1 MAAPGPW
8 AVTVDPLSLVLIV
21 AGVASAFCWIASL
34 VTKDTSW
41 VDRLWSI
48 VPAIYVWIFAIDAV
62 VVGRPDARLFL
73 MAVLVTLWA
82 ARLTFNFAR
91 KGGYTGM
98 EDYRWAILRGRMSRP
113 AFAHAAPMPPTPK

>member
-1 MAAPGPW
+1 M
-8 AVTVDPLSLVLIV
+8 DPLSLVLIV

-73 MAVLVTLWA
+73 MAVLVTL
-82 ARLTFNFAR
+82 
-91 KGGYTGM
+91 
-98 EDYRWAILRGRMSRP
+98 
-113 AFAHAAPMPPTPK
+113 